1 MSMKNLATLS
11 DRRNDLTR
19 ALILDAAIEMLER
32 ASVSEL
38 TIRAV
43 AKHAN
48 ISERTV
54 FRYYASREE
63 FLGAITAEMR
73 SRLDLPPPPA
83 SIEELKTA
91 ARTLYQGF
99 ESKPNLT
106 KAALHSEIFDRM
118 RELQGGE
125 RWMAIS
131 RLVQVSAPEAGE
143 QDRKIAAA
151 NIRYYLSAST
161 WHYYRFYFGFSL
173 EESIA
178 CAETAIGQA
187 LAGIGKPT

>member
-1 MSMKNLATLS
+1 MKNLSTLS

-19 ALILDAAIEMLER
+19 TLILDAAIETLEH

-38 TIRAV
+38 TVRAV

-48 ISERTV
+48 ISERTI

-63 FLGAITAEMR
+63 FLDAVTMEMR
-73 SRLDLPPPPA
+73 SRLALPRPPT
-83 SIEELKTA
+83 SVEELKDA
-91 ARTLYQGF
+91 ARVLYQAF
-99 ESKPNLT
+99 EAKPKLI
-106 KAALHSEIFDRM
+106 KAALHSEISDRM
-118 RELQGGE
+118 RQVQGGE
-125 RWMAIS
+125 RWAAVGK
-131 RLVQVSAPEAGE
+131 LLDALAPEAGE
-143 QDRKIAAA
+143 QDRKIATA

-178 CAETAIGQA
+178 CAETAIRQA
-187 LAGIGKPT
+187 IAGLGKSM

>member
-1 MSMKNLATLS
+1 MSMKNLSTLS

-19 ALILDAAIEMLER
+19 TLILDAAIETLEH

-38 TIRAV
+38 TVRAV

-48 ISERTV
+48 ISERTI

-63 FLGAITAEMR
+63 FLDAVTMEMR
-73 SRLDLPPPPA
+73 SRLALPRPPT
-83 SIEELKTA
+83 SVEELKDA
-91 ARTLYQGF
+91 ARVLYQAF
-99 ESKPNLT
+99 EARPKLI

-118 RELQGGE
+118 RQVQGGE
-125 RWMAIS
+125 RWAAVGQ
-131 RLVQVSAPEAGE
+131 LLDALAPEAGE
-143 QDRKIAAA
+143 RDRKIATA

-178 CAETAIGQA
+178 CAETAIRQA
-187 LAGIGKPT
+187 IAGLGKSM

>member
-1 MSMKNLATLS
+1 MKNLSTLS

-19 ALILDAAIEMLER
+19 TLILDAAIETLEH

-48 ISERTV
+48 ISERTI

-63 FLGAITAEMR
+63 FLDAVTMEMR
-73 SRLDLPPPPA
+73 SRLALPRPPT
-83 SIEELKTA
+83 SVEELKDA
-91 ARTLYQGF
+91 ARVLYQAF
-99 ESKPNLT
+99 EAKPKLI

-118 RELQGGE
+118 RQVQGGE
-125 RWMAIS
+125 RWAAVGQ
-131 RLVQVSAPEAGE
+131 LLDALAPEAGE
-143 QDRKIAAA
+143 RDRKIATA

-178 CAETAIGQA
+178 CAETAIRQA
-187 LAGIGKPT
+187 IAGLGKSM

>member
-1 MSMKNLATLS
+1 MKNLSTLS

-19 ALILDAAIEMLER
+19 TLILDAAIETLEH

-38 TIRAV
+38 TVRAV

-48 ISERTV
+48 ISERTI

-63 FLGAITAEMR
+63 FLDAVTMEMR
-73 SRLDLPPPPA
+73 SRLDLPRPPT
-83 SIEELKTA
+83 SIEELKEA
-91 ARTLYQGF
+91 ARVLYQAF
-99 ESKPNLT
+99 EARPKLI

-118 RELQGGE
+118 RQVQGGE
-125 RWMAIS
+125 RWAAVGQ
-131 RLVQVSAPEAGE
+131 LLDALAPEAGE
-143 QDRKIAAA
+143 RDRKIATA

-178 CAETAIGQA
+178 CAETAIRQA
-187 LAGIGKPT
+187 IAGLGKSM

>member
-11 DRRNDLTR
+11 DRRNDFTR
-19 ALILDAAIEMLER
+19 TLILDAAIEMLER

-63 FLGAITAEMR
+63 FLDAITMEMR
-73 SRLDLPPPPA
+73 SRLNLPRPPT
-83 SIEELKTA
+83 SIEELRGA
-91 ARTLYQGF
+91 ARVLYQGF
-99 ESKPNLT
+99 EAKPNLIR
-106 KAALHSEIFDRM
+106 AALHSEIFDRM
-118 RELQGGE
+118 REAQGGE
-125 RWMAIS
+125 RWRA
-131 RLVQVSAPEAGE
+131 LGKLLNELAPEADE
-143 QDRKIAAA
+143 QDRKIATA

-161 WHYYRFYFGFSL
+161 WHYYRSYFGFSL

-178 CAETAIGQA
+178 CAETAIRQA
-187 LAGIGKPT
+187 IAGLGKSI